1 MRLIMPTFGRLFVAL
16 LLLVSTPLFA
26 HARLLASSPADHAQ
40 LSPAPA
46 SLRLVFSEK
55 LMSQLSS
62 VRLTMTQMPGMAM
75 GPTAIDGKF
84 ALMAD
89 GKTLVFTPAH
99 PLGAGTYRVDWHVVS
114 ADTHVSQGTLSFIV
128 K

>member
-1 MRLIMPTFGRLFVAL
+1 MRLIMPTLVRVSAVL

-40 LSPAPA
+40 LAAAPSGIQLA
-46 SLRLVFSEK
+46 FSEK
-55 LMSQLSS
+55 LMPQLSS
-62 VRLTMTQMPGMAM
+62 ARLTMTQMPGMAM
-75 GPTAIDGKF
+75 EPTSIDGKF

-99 PLGAGTYRVDWHVVS
+99 PLGAGSYRVDWHVVS
-114 ADTHVSQGTLSFIV
+114 VDTHVSQGTLGFIV